1 MSHFLTEAKKSKFKS
16 QGQVLHIIFQNIL
29 EPELGYKQEFSGTQ
43 IHSFEQ
49 IFGSFVEHTFPL
61 SQEQSEEHLLSGT
74 HIQTFEQTLQSFEL
88 QVAHFGQ
95 AQFNQQE
102 FDKIGQP

>member
-1 MSHFLTEAKKSKFKS
+1 VSHFLTEAKKSKFKS

-29 EPELGYKQEFSGTQ
+29 EPELGYKHEFSGTQ

-49 IFGSFVEHTFPL
+49 IFGSFVEHTLPFVH
-61 SQEQSEEHLLSGT
+61 EQSLLHLLSGT
-74 HIQTFEQTLQSFEL
+74 HIQTFEQTAVSFEL
-88 QVAHFGQ
+88 QVDHFGQ
-95 AQFNQQE
+95 VQFDEQE